1 MPIHKKIITIIGLG
15 MFLFM
20 TIVVLSLMSVVTTFS
35 SITSEVERTSS
46 ETQHIINIE
55 KAISAMSYDIHHSI
69 AEGEKKYQDD
79 YNTMRSQMHVELDR
93 LAASRLSTDDRQVID
108 SLQANA
114 GRLET
119 KATQLFALEHPLGT
133 DRVTARSAITQI
145 DDLTNRIS
153 KDIETQVKEEYAL
166 QNSRLSDYV
175 YFQKTRIIE
184 LFVVIVL
191 LSLCFLIGFSMYIH
205 RKVADPLMALG
216 DGAMEISRGNLEYR
230 IRLEGNSDVAQLAER
245 FNDMAVQLKRSYS
258 ELEKK
263 LLDRTNELA
272 AIDAVALTLS
282 QAASLKE
289 MLSRSLDKI
298 LESLSSLG
306 PHGGV
311 FLCNPDG
318 ETLRLMA
325 HSGLPLLFVEQEET
339 IKMGECLCGIVAQNG
354 EILYTENGCSDAR
367 HTRGKDAAFHS
378 HIIIPIKSRGIVL
391 GVIFLYPQKEFSL
404 KPSDLQMLDT
414 IGTQLGMAVENL
426 RFYAEVK
433 ESSEKFWDLF
443 ENSRDILFT
452 MDTSGT
458 LTAANR
464 AAEKFSGYTKP
475 ELIGKS
481 VFDFLTPDA
490 AQTAKRMISG
500 DGISARQVIEFEV
513 LKRDGSRAFIEMNA
527 RRLYRQKVPAGYQVS
542 ARDMTEQ
549 KLMREKLLKAERL
562 GAIGEVV
569 ITVRHEINNPLTT
582 VIGNIE
588 LLIER
593 YGDRDKNLVS
603 RLEAILSNSLRIAEI
618 VKQLQA
624 IKHDK
629 VVEYV
634 NGVSMTDLKQE

>member
-1 MPIHKKIITIIGLG
+1 

-20 TIVVLSLMSVVTTFS
+20 MIVVVSLKSVVTSFS
-35 SITSEVERTSS
+35 SITSEVERTSR
-46 ETQHIINIE
+46 ETQHLIDVE
-55 KAISAMSYDIHHSI
+55 KAISAMSYDVHHSI
-69 AEGEKKYQDD
+69 AEGDKKYQED
-79 YNTMRSQMHVELDR
+79 YEAMRLQMHGELDR
-93 LAASRLSTDDRQVID
+93 LAATGLNTDDRQVIN
-108 SLQANA
+108 SLRANA

-119 KATQLFALEHPLGT
+119 KATQLFALEHPRGR
-133 DRVTARSAITQI
+133 DQVTARSVISAI
-145 DDLTNRIS
+145 DYLTGRIG

-166 QNSRLSDYV
+166 QNSSLSDYV

-191 LSLCFLIGFSMYIH
+191 LSLCFLVGFSMFIH

-216 DGAMEISRGNLEYR
+216 NGAMEISRGNLEHR
-230 IRLEGNSDVAQLAER
+230 IRLDGNSDVAQLAER
-245 FNDMAVQLKRSYS
+245 FNDMAVQLNRSYS

-263 LLDRTNELA
+263 LFDRTNELA

-282 QAASLKE
+282 QAASLQE

-298 LESLSSLG
+298 IESLSPLE
-306 PHGGV
+306 PRGGV
-311 FLCNPDG
+311 FLCSPDG
-318 ETLRLMA
+318 EKLRLVA

-339 IKMGECLCGIVAQNG
+339 IKMGECLCGIAAQNG

-367 HTRGKDAAFHS
+367 HTRSKDATFHS

-391 GVIFLYPQKEFSL
+391 GVIFLYPQKEFTL

-414 IGTQLGMAVENL
+414 IGAQLGMAVENL

-452 MDTSGT
+452 IDTSGT

-481 VFDFLTPDA
+481 VFDFLTPEA
-490 AQTAKRMISG
+490 ALTAKRMMSG
-500 DGISARQVIEFEV
+500 EGIAARQVVEFEV
-513 LKRDGSRAFIEMNA
+513 LKRDGTPAFIEMNA
-527 RRLYRQKVPAGYQVS
+527 RRLYRQRVPAGYQVS

-549 KLMREKLLKAERL
+549 KLIREKLMKAERL

-582 VIGNIE
+582 VIGNLE
-588 LLIER
+588 LLLER
-593 YGDRDKNLVS
+593 YGNRDKNLAS
-603 RLEAILSNSLRIAEI
+603 RLETILNNSLRIAEI

-624 IKHDK
+624 IKGDK

-634 NGVSMTDLKQE
+634 KGVSMTDLKQE